1 MTKFDEIYEIA
12 AENYGLVTSS
22 DAASIGVERSEL
34 TRYANDGRLERRGY
48 GVYRLVR
55 WVPTPYDRFAEA
67 VALVG
72 EGSVVYGEGVLAML
86 DLAFANPR
94 AIPVATNKRVRRT
107 LPGWILLVSVRDM
120 GQRTS
125 YMGVPCQHVADAI
138 LACRGRIMSERLIQA
153 AREARRE
160 GWINQATERR
170 LKREIGK

>member
-12 AENYGLVTSS
+12 ADNYGLVTSS
-22 DAASIGVERSEL
+22 DATSVGVERSEL
-34 TRYANDGRLERRGY
+34 ARYASDGRLERRGR

-55 WVPTPYDRFAEA
+55 WIPTPYDRFAEA

-72 EGSVVYGEGVLAML
+72 EGSMVYGEGVLAML

-94 AIPVATNKRVRRT
+94 KISVATDKRVRKA
-107 LPGWILLVSVRDM
+107 LPSWISLVNVRDM

-138 LACRGRIMSERLIQA
+138 LACRGQIMSERLIQA
-153 AREARRE
+153 AKEARCE
-160 GWINQATERR
+160 GWIDKATERR